1 MLLQISFGVC
11 PKGAREMMFS
21 VPHPLQGCASSLAAV
36 AINQSE
42 EMLMSNKE
50 SHNDEGNMSL
60 IGHLREVRNRIAL
73 VFVALIVVFFVC
85 FAFIKP
91 LANKLLEMGKD
102 YGFQYV
108 YLAPSEM
115 LTSYFKLSMILAVV
129 IVAPLLL
136 SQIWGFIAPALTK
149 REKRAVRPALIGGLF
164 FFAIGAA
171 FSYFI
176 ALPFMIQFLINYSAS
191 DYIQSAI
198 SVASY
203 LDFMVGMLLTFGLVF
218 ELPMLAFVLSNL
230 GILTPELLRRIRP
243 YAIVL
248 IFVLA
253 AVITPPDVVSQFMI
267 AVPMLGLYE
276 LSIGIS
282 MVVVK
287 HRKQREDEDED
298 EEDED
303 DE

>member
-1 MLLQISFGVC
+1 
-11 PKGAREMMFS
+11 
-21 VPHPLQGCASSLAAV
+21 
-36 AINQSE
+36 
-42 EMLMSNKE
+42 MSNKE
-50 SHNDEGNMSL
+50 KHSDEGSMSL
-60 IGHLREVRNRIAL
+60 VGHLREVRNRIAL
-73 VFVALIVVFFVC
+73 VFVALIVVFFAC
-85 FAFIKP
+85 FACIKP
-91 LANKLLEMGKD
+91 LANKLLEMGRS

-136 SQIWGFIAPALTK
+136 SQIWGFIAPALTR
-149 REKRAVRPALIGGLF
+149 REKRAIRPALIGGLF
-164 FFAIGAA
+164 FFFIGSA

-191 DYIQSAI
+191 EFIQSAI

-230 GILTPELLRRIRP
+230 GVLTPQLLRTVRP

-248 IFVLA
+248 IFILA
-253 AVITPPDVVSQFMI
+253 AIITPPDVVSQFMI
-267 AVPMLGLYE
+267 AVPMIGLYE

-282 MVVVK
+282 MFVVK
-287 HRKQREDEDED
+287 HRKQSADDEEED
-298 EEDED
+298 EEDE
-303 DE
+303 E